1 MARKSNNNAS
11 TVKRFDYLDDLIE
24 YEKSLP
30 AGTNLM
36 QTKVGVRIQR
46 GFGDDESE
54 YVVVNDV
61 RLQIPKQGQVEEL
74 PIPHAEVLLAKYE
87 QEDRVQEFMEENFR
101 GGAEP

>member
-1 MARKSNNNAS
+1 MARKNSNAN
-11 TVKRFDYLDDLIE
+11 TVQRFDYLDDLIE

-36 QTKVGVRIQR
+36 QTKVGVRIER
-46 GFGDDESE
+46 GFGNDESE

-87 QEDRVQEFMEENFR
+87 QEERTVEFMRENFK